1 MATVSPSWSIC
12 CMMRSPSS
20 AAFSARCRVRGSL
33 ALSAAPRFWMM
44 LLEMVEISEPLSIG
58 VIPTDT
64 MVLGI
69 LVILESHPIS
79 TFCG

>member
-1 MATVSPSWSIC
+1 MQKIDQEGETVA
-12 CMMRSPSS
+12 MMSLTGMPVAQDE
-20 AAFSARCRVRGSL
+20 AAFSKICRR
-33 ALSAAPRFWMM
+33 
-44 LLEMVEISEPLSIG
+44 VERAEIRVLLSIG

-69 LVILESHPIS
+69 FVILESQPIS